1 MIDDCIGLR
10 HARAVWD
17 FTTGDA
23 RRFCDRLELA
33 VDAIEQFK
41 EQNIA
46 PDFVLLLHGAATQ
59 FAARTLS
66 GSKFKE
72 PAGEHFSA
80 GHELL
85 RRFAALGGR
94 IVVCG
99 IAMERSGIAPREHP
113 RWCRH
118 RAQRVREF
126 RRPAEPGLRLHS
138 DLIKSDRIAGG
149 ERCDQRP
156 QRRASAL
163 TGLEFRLC
171 SALNPSY
178 YWPGSEGEV
187 LCELHVEIAGAWH

>member
-99 IAMERSGIAPREHP
+99 IAMERSGIAPQNILDGV
-113 RWCRH
+113 
-118 RAQRVREF
+118 A
-126 RRPAEPGLRLHS
+126 
-138 DLIKSDRIAGG
+138 I
-149 ERCDQRP
+149 ERNVFVN
-156 QRRASAL
+156 SVAL
-163 TGLEFRLC
+163 QNRGYAYIPI
-171 SALNPSY
+171 S
-178 YWPGSEGEV
+178 
-187 LCELHVEIAGAWH
+187 